1 MYAII
6 SMGHSIRSGTVKIK
20 MPARYIILLFKKS
33 VITILFTGLYCTT
46 TALLIYL
53 LVFSLSNAD
62 IQIFCWTNV
71 SSLMIIRAV
80 HSITLIATSE
90 VYLSLGI

>member
-6 SMGHSIRSGTVKIK
+6 SMGHSIRGGTVKIK
-20 MPARYIILLFKKS
+20 MPARYIFLLLKS
-33 VITILFTGLYCTT
+33 LITIILFTGLYCTT
-46 TALLIYL
+46 TAYL

-80 HSITLIATSE
+80 HSITLIATSD